1 MAGTLLHIT
10 LADAAARKIDDEA
23 GILDN
28 RDDFHLGAVLVD
40 LPYYDKL
47 WLTGLKMLAK
57 QPLSFNPWGTLV
69 HQRSPSG
76 LCLALLDRAK
86 TPGRRAMA
94 LGALTHQAVD
104 LVFHPEIV
112 KRVLIDAGETTD
124 PDTVHK
130 RIEDQMDLHCHYHL
144 KSHSGMGTPYCRR
157 SLRLRPS
164 SRWEDM
170 VKDAFFEVHG
180 STPAAWKLRSWLRN
194 LALFGVSSSMGLVPW
209 VKTLPADDPQLLELS
224 VELADRAISLCVEY
238 IQAGIAYMNDEIDSK
253 VFIERV
259 PDLSMLDG
267 TPAKPAVN
275 HQTG

>member
-10 LADAAARKIDDEA
+10 LADAALGRIDDGA
-23 GILDN
+23 GILN
-28 RDDFHLGAVLVD
+28 SHDDFHLGAVLVD

-47 WLTGLKMLAK
+47 WLTGLKMLVK

-69 HQRSPSG
+69 HLRSPSG

-86 TPGRRAMA
+86 TPGRRAVA

-112 KRVLIDAGETTD
+112 KQVLAGADGSTD
-124 PDTVHK
+124 LDTVHK

-144 KSHSGMGTPYCRR
+144 KSHSGLGTPYCRR
-157 SLRLRPS
+157 SLRLCPTVG
-164 SRWEDM
+164 WEDM
-170 VKDAFFEVHG
+170 VSDAFFEIHG
-180 STPAAWKLRSWLRN
+180 SAPTARKLRSWLRN
-194 LALFGVSSSMGLVPW
+194 LALFGAGSSTSLVPW
-209 VKTLPADDPQLLELS
+209 VKTLPADDPRLLELS
-224 VELADRAISLCVEY
+224 VELANRAISLCVKY
-238 IQAGIAYMNDEIDSK
+238 IQAGIAYMNGEIDSK
-253 VFIERV
+253 VFMKKV

-275 HQTG
+275 HPG